1 VCRIV
6 TAGFAVGVRVGLEDR
21 QWYWEARAER
31 DQRLAGKAQRAS
43 ARTRSSDPGFGSDLG
58 PGPEIDFSRYEGLF
72 RLLLVLVVFFAAI
85 VSIAFVFVTVLRIL

>member
-1 VCRIV
+1 M
-6 TAGFAVGVRVGLEDR
+6 GLEDR

-58 PGPEIDFSRYEGLF
+58 SGPEIDFSRYEGLF
-72 RLLLVLVVFFAAI
+72 RLLLVLLVFFAAI
-85 VSIAFVFVTVLRIL
+85 VSIAFVFVTVLRML